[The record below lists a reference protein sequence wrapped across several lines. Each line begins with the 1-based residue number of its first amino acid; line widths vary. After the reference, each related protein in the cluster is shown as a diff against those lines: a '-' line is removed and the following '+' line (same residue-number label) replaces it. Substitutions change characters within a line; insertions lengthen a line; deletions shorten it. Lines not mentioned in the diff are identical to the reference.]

1 MARIP
6 YVDPADAPE
15 KVADLLQ
22 QLPAMN
28 VFRMLAHAAPEFRR
42 FVAFSDALLRK
53 SAVDKWLLELAILR
67 VGHLSSAPYEIQ
79 QHEPMAAAVGGTAEK
94 IAAIASW
101 PGTDV
106 FDEVETLILRYTDDV
121 VANVRASDATF
132 RPLAERMDHQQM
144 VELTMGIG
152 CYMMV
157 SRLLNTF
164 DVDLEAAD
172 GPAIT
177 LDR

>member
-1 MARIP
+1 M
-6 YVDPADAPE
+6 DEWSDE
-15 KVADLLQ
+15 KG
-22 QLPAMN
+22 
-28 VFRMLAHAAPEFRR
+28 
-42 FVAFSDALLRK
+42 K
-53 SAVDKWLLELAILR
+53 
-67 VGHLSSAPYEIQ
+67 
-79 QHEPMAAAVGGTAEK
+79 
-94 IAAIASW
+94 
-101 PGTDV
+101 
-106 FDEVETLILRYTDDV
+106 TLVLRYTDDV

-172 GPAIT
+172 GPTIT

>member
-15 KVADLLQ
+15 RIADLLQ

-42 FVAFSDALLRK
+42 FISFSDALLRK

-67 VGHLSSAPYEIQ
+67 VGHLSGAPYEIQ
-79 QHEPMAAAVGGTAEK
+79 QHEPMAAAVGGTPEK
-94 IAAIASW
+94 IAAIADW
-101 PGTDV
+101 PETDA
-106 FDEVETLILRYTDDV
+106 FNEVETLVLRYTDDV
-121 VANVRASDATF
+121 VANVRAGDETF
-132 RPLAERMDHQQM
+132 QPLSAHMDHQQM
-144 VELTMGIG
+144 VELTMAIG

-172 GPAIT
+172 GPSIS